1 MQSENRIFDDIARV
15 AGGAASAF
23 GSLKDQIRSEIRHRV
38 DTVIANMD
46 LVRREEFDAVS
57 AMAAKARMEQEQ
69 LEKRLAAVEAK
80 LGIKAKKPAP
90 KKSAPKKSAA
100 KKTAAKKTTKKTAAK
115 KAAPKTKTASGK
127 SAASKAK
134 SAKPAAK
141 ASKSKS
147 ASAKKGTKRS

>member
-1 MQSENRIFDDIARV
+1 MQSDNRIFDDIARV

-69 LEKRLAAVEAK
+69 LEERLAAIEAK
-80 LGIKAKKPAP
+80 LGIKTKTPAP
-90 KKSAPKKSAA
+90 KKTSAKKADAKKTTA
-100 KKTAAKKTTKKTAAK
+100 KKTAAKKTTKKAAAK
-115 KAAPKTKTASGK
+115 KATPKTKTAAGK
-127 SAASKAK
+127 SAGKT
-134 SAKPAAK
+134 AAK
-141 ASKSKS
+141 TTKSKT